1 MDYKNIQELIKT
13 VSDSKLTLFEI
24 EAEGIHIK
32 MNKLDERTSN
42 VSLRENNMHEVQT
55 NSNEVLNEVSFEKVI
70 SDSRADENR
79 VQELDNTS
87 TIKSPIVGTFYA
99 SSSPEEDS
107 FVTVGSKVK
116 KGDTLCIIE
125 AMKLMNEVEAEDDYE
140 IVEILVRNED
150 MVEYGQPIFRVKK

>member
-42 VSLRENNMHEVQT
+42 GSLRENNMHEVQT

-140 IVEILVRNED
+140 IVEILVENED

>member
-1 MDYKNIQELIKT
+1 MDYKSIQELIKT
-13 VSDSKLTLFEI
+13 VSDSKLTSFEI
-24 EAEGIHIK
+24 ESEGIHIK
-32 MNKLDERTSN
+32 MNKLDERTPS
-42 VSLRENNMHEVQT
+42 VSLRENNIHEAQT

-99 SSSPEEDS
+99 SSSPEEDP

-125 AMKLMNEVEAEDDYE
+125 AMKLMNEVEAEEDYE
-140 IVEILVRNED
+140 IVEILVENED
-150 MVEYGQPIFRVKK
+150 MVEYGQPLFRVKK

>member
-116 KGDTLCIIE
+116 KGETLCIIE

>member
-1 MDYKNIQELIKT
+1 MDYKSIQELIKT
-13 VSDSKLTLFEI
+13 VSDSKLTSLEI
-24 EAEGIHIK
+24 ESEGLHIK
-32 MNKLDERTSN
+32 MNKLDERTPN
-42 VSLRENNMHEVQT
+42 VSLRENNAHEVQA

-70 SDSRADENR
+70 SDNRTDENR
-79 VQELDNTS
+79 MQEIDNTL

-107 FVTVGSKVK
+107 FVTVGSKVT

-150 MVEYGQPIFRVKK
+150 MVEYGQPLFRVKK

>member
-42 VSLRENNMHEVQT
+42 GSLRENNMHEVQT